1 MKSGRT
7 GKIVIGLLIAFMVI
21 FTYAMAATNLT
32 TKVQEDIVILFTNDV
47 HCGIEKNIG
56 YAGLVEYKELME
68 EKTPYITLVDCGDAI
83 QGDTIGTVSKGE
95 YLVDLMNEAEYD
107 LAVLGNHEF
116 DYGMDKLGDL
126 IEKAEAKYLSC
137 NISYTGSEENELAG
151 VKAYEIIT
159 YGNTDVAFI
168 GVTKHR
174 V

>member
-7 GKIVIGLLIAFMVI
+7 AKIVTGLLIAFMVI
-21 FTYAMAATNLT
+21 STYAMAATNLT

-47 HCGIEKNIG
+47 HCGIEENIG

-68 EKTPYITLVDCGDAI
+68 KKTPYITLVYCGDAI
-83 QGDTIGTVSKGE
+83 HGDTIGTVSNGE

-126 IEKAEAKYLSC
+126 I
-137 NISYTGSEENELAG
+137 
-151 VKAYEIIT
+151 
-159 YGNTDVAFI
+159 
-168 GVTKHR
+168 
-174 V
+174 